1 MGYVVLHLD
10 KSPGNETP
18 MSAHIERTII
28 PPNCNPKLTHLNR
41 ELIEFPDNVH
51 NRTEAIQH
59 RLDTADLTRK
69 IGKNQVQVVRIM
81 LTGSQEEMKLIVSEG
96 KLDNWCADNLEWLRK
111 TYDEKNM
118 VSAVLHLD
126 ETSPHIHATMIPIV
140 TGERRKAK
148 VEEQSGKKKY
158 RKKSTDNARLCADDV
173 MSRAKLKEYQD
184 TYAEAM
190 SKYGLQRG
198 VDGSEARHITSSQWY
213 RELFVQNESLE
224 ENIGRLLQQQEQ
236 AKQELSKA
244 KSDISKEKFKNS
256 AADVGTSIV
265 DGIGSVLG
273 TSKVNKQQREINSL
287 KAENAELKESLG
299 SEIKQLKERLRTTEA
314 EHAKITDKLRQ
325 ELKKVYE
332 LFPHIRDLLRWEE
345 FLKKVGFT
353 EELIKRLFNREEV
366 KGSGNLYSS
375 EHNKNFKA
383 ENAAIKLEQ
392 DQTEPSKI
400 RLTINGTDI
409 LDWFRQKQS
418 EFLQS
423 LGINPKQNN
432 INQHKMQ

>member
-1 MGYVVLHLD
+1 
-10 KSPGNETP
+10 
-18 MSAHIERTII
+18 
-28 PPNCNPKLTHLNR
+28 
-41 ELIEFPDNVH
+41 
-51 NRTEAIQH
+51 
-59 RLDTADLTRK
+59 
-69 IGKNQVQVVRIM
+69 
-81 LTGSQEEMKLIVSEG
+81 MKLIVSEG

-111 TYDEKNM
+111 TYGEKNM

-184 TYAEAM
+184 TYAEAI

-244 KSDISKEKFKNS
+244 KSDISKGKFKNS

-325 ELKKVYE
+325 ELKKVYD

-353 EELIKRLFNREEV
+353 EEFIKRLFNREEV

-375 EHNKNFKA
+375 ERNKNFKA

-418 EFLQS
+418 EY
-423 LGINPKQNN
+423 NTTA
-432 INQHKMQ
+432 